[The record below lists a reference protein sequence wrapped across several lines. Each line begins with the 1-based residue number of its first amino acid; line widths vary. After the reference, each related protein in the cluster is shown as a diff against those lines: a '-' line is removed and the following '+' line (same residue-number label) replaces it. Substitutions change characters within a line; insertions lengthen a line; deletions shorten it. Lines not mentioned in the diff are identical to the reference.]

1 MYYIFI
7 LWFMQSNALLCLS
20 WKRVGGPVFSPVQLF
35 ELNHCRVSL
44 HTFQNFTLTSDGQ
57 KDPLNSET
65 LQFCTYKVSTS
76 PWDQPLLQPE
86 HTDAG
91 EQFSE
96 GIICNKGTQHIYWQ
110 LSLDSRAE
118 SRHSKLH
125 TDTLSS
131 AQQAHRAWLPAPP
144 ASRAGCH
151 DGKPSSATGP
161 SLQLWLQLWKKQT
174 KTSQYQ
180 DPQSP

>member
-1 MYYIFI
+1 MYYIFL

-20 WKRVGGPVFSPVQLF
+20 WKRVGVHVFSPVQLF

-91 EQFSE
+91 EQSSE

-125 TDTLSS
+125 R
-131 AQQAHRAWLPAPP
+131 HPVICPAGTESL
-144 ASRAGCH
+144 AACS
-151 DGKPSSATGP
+151 P
-161 SLQLWLQLWKKQT
+161 SLQSWVSRWQT
-174 KTSQYQ
+174 FQCNWA
-180 DPQSP
+180 